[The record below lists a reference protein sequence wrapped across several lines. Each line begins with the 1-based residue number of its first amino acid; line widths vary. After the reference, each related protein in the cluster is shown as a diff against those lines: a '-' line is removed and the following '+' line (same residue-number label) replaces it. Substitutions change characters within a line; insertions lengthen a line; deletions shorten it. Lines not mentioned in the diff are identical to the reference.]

1 MTPSF
6 LYRTPNKW
14 DKYFI
19 KMCDLASSLSKDLNT
34 QVGCVIIGPD
44 HEIRSTGYNSFPR
57 GINDLD
63 RTRQERPKK
72 YFFFEHA
79 ERNAIYN
86 AARVGVP
93 LAGCTLYVPWHPCAD
108 CARAIIQSGI
118 RVVITETIAF
128 PEHWTENCLAAN
140 EMFVESGVVICSIDE
155 KLKD

>member
-1 MTPSF
+1 MALSF

-14 DKYFI
+14 DRYFI
-19 KMCDLASSLSKDLNT
+19 QMCDLVSGLSKDQNT
-34 QVGCVIIGPD
+34 KVGCVIIGPD
-44 HEIRSTGYNSFPR
+44 REVRSTGYNSFPR

-63 RTRQERPKK
+63 HSRQERPRK

-93 LAGCTLYVPWHPCAD
+93 LAGCTLYVPWHPCSD

-128 PEHWTENCLAAN
+128 PEHWAENCLAAN
-140 EMFVESGVVICSIDE
+140 EMLIESGVAICSIDE
-155 KLKD
+155 QLKN